1 MQTQPLLVLVGLSA
15 RRKLYP
21 GSSKLLMRNSKF
33 LNLVPVR
40 RDMAALS
47 LTPSSQ
53 VYSKSSLTSKME
65 LLAKIVNG

>member
-1 MQTQPLLVLVGLSA
+1 MQTQPLLVLVGLSV
-15 RRKLYP
+15 RSKLYP

-40 RDMAALS
+40 RDMAALG

-53 VYSKSSLTSKME
+53 VYSESSLTSKME